1 VGSAAGIGLALA
13 VARPDECGSDDLSC
27 TLEKIGIALVVSAG
41 GAAVGDVLTGRMAE
55 TRPST
60 AGAVVGSLAGIVAG
74 VGVVHLLSEEL
85 DVMIQSMMA
94 VSNSSPPT
102 RMLRETTI
110 PPSEMTA
117 TSVVPPPISTTIE
130 PAGSPIG
137 RPAPIAAAIGSSIVY
152 ARRAPAW

>member
-85 DVMIQSMMA
+85 DVTRNDA
-94 VSNSSPPT
+94 ALFVSYSLT
-102 RMLRETTI
+102 QGIIT
-110 PPSEMTA
+110 
-117 TSVVPPPISTTIE
+117 
-130 PAGSPIG
+130 
-137 RPAPIAAAIGSSIVY
+137 AIGSRIG
-152 ARRAPAW
+152 AWLRD